1 MTPSAASVA
10 DAGHL
15 IDSGGS
21 GNGALAPSLTAA
33 EAAGKLWIIGG
44 LTGQH
49 TASPMSHA
57 DIAADSQLRT
67 GGGVLR
73 RRAC

>member
-1 MTPSAASVA
+1 VTPSAASVA

-15 IDSGGS
+15 IGSGGS
-21 GNGALAPSLTAA
+21 GSGAPAPSLTAA
-33 EAAGKLWIIGG
+33 EAAGKHWILSG

-73 RRAC
+73 RHAC